1 MLRALYKGAIDFPE
15 HNSSAS
21 SDYIKG
27 DITQNEHPSQRI
39 PKTQPEEQ
47 NLLTVILINRDRM
60 NTACYF
66 LAMQFASDIVLTET
80 TTMQQ
85 NETGSQL
92 ILKGTTTIGVVCKD
106 GVILASDTR
115 VTMGFYIAH
124 KFGKKVYK
132 IDEHLGMTIA
142 GTVAD
147 AQRVVDILT
156 ANAQLYR
163 INLNRP
169 MPVSSAAR
177 LVANL
182 LFSARY
188 IPLATQ
194 VLIGGVD
201 ETGPHVFNLDPFGSL
216 TEEKSVSTGSGSPI
230 AYGILEDKYRED
242 MTIEE
247 LLPIVMKAVNAA
259 MKRDV
264 ASGNSYNVTVIDKN
278 GYREL
283 SEEEKSK
290 LLVK

>member
-1 MLRALYKGAIDFPE
+1 MMLLPSGW
-15 HNSSAS
+15 HSAKRS
-21 SDYIKG
+21 FRENKTMS
-27 DITQNEHPSQRI
+27 QN
-39 PKTQPEEQ
+39 
-47 NLLTVILINRDRM
+47 
-60 NTACYF
+60 NT
-66 LAMQFASDIVLTET
+66 T
-80 TTMQQ
+80 
-85 NETGSQL
+85 SQL
-92 ILKGTTTIGVVCKD
+92 VLKGTTTIGVVCKD

-115 VTMGFYIAH
+115 VTMGYYVAH

-132 IDEHLGMTIA
+132 IDNHMGMTIA

-169 MPVSSAAR
+169 MPVNSAAR
-177 LVANL
+177 LIANL

-194 VLIGGVD
+194 VLIGGID

-216 TEEKSVSTGSGSPI
+216 TEEKFVSTGSGSPI
-230 AYGILEDKYRED
+230 AYGVLEDKYRED
-242 MTIEE
+242 MSVKE
-247 LLPIVMKAVNAA
+247 LLPTIVKAVNAA

-264 ASGNSYNVTVIDKN
+264 ASGNSYNVIVINNN

-283 SEEEKSK
+283 TQEHKST
-290 LLVK
+290 LL

>member
-1 MLRALYKGAIDFPE
+1 M
-15 HNSSAS
+15 
-21 SDYIKG
+21 
-27 DITQNEHPSQRI
+27 TQTDTTSQ
-39 PKTQPEEQ
+39 
-47 NLLTVILINRDRM
+47 
-60 NTACYF
+60 
-66 LAMQFASDIVLTET
+66 IV
-80 TTMQQ
+80 
-85 NETGSQL
+85 
-92 ILKGTTTIGVVCKD
+92 LKGTTTIGIVCKD

-115 VTMGFYIAH
+115 VTMGFYVAH

-156 ANAQLYR
+156 ANAKLYR

-194 VLIGGVD
+194 VLVGGVD
-201 ETGPHVFNLDPFGSL
+201 DTGPHVFNLDPFGSL
-216 TEEKSVSTGSGSPI
+216 NEEKSVSTGSGSPI
-230 AYGILEDKYRED
+230 AYGILEDKYREE
-242 MTIEE
+242 MTVEQM
-247 LLPIVMKAVNAA
+247 LPIVMQAVTAA

-283 SEEEKSK
+283 NEEEKNK
-290 LLVK
+290 LLAK